1 MATVVPGS
9 SGELSLPRA
18 RVLGL
23 LALARGTARRA
34 LGPRL
39 MHDPFLVYTASL
51 APIALIVAIVS
62 GQPRDLW
69 SVLIL
74 TPVFVGLQ
82 ALLGL
87 IPSRLRPMTP
97 LGWSFLRLA
106 TALLYIAALVSLVGG
121 ANQPLASLYLAVVVA
136 AAALGTRQAVVIGAL
151 ASLIYLAPELAR
163 PGTDSYVGL
172 RGLALAGV
180 GIVVAVG
187 TRRLVAAVERTTRD
201 LRSAMV
207 SERRRSRQIS
217 GLEAVSRLLVSE
229 MASPELLDGALGI
242 LVEQFGYH
250 YVSIY
255 LADGDRI
262 RLGAQRGYEHPHEW
276 FDGSA
281 GIVGRVM
288 GTHQV
293 VYVPDVSREPAY
305 IAVYEGVVSEVCA
318 PLMVGDQF
326 LGLLNV
332 EARHP
337 LDRTDR
343 DLVATL
349 ADRVATVVAMRRDRE
364 ALGERAAIFSA
375 LHQFTQAVSATLDL
389 GRLAAVLVEATHKVV
404 PADIVALTILDRETG
419 RYLLRAATDLETS
432 RLGLEVRPGEGL
444 AGRAIRDRT
453 VVIDEHFVRE
463 QYPAAY
469 RDLAEPMEA
478 LGAGIPLV
486 RDSVVVGA
494 VSIVRRDATALFRP
508 IEREAMELLAGH
520 AALAIANAFL
530 HAEVEQLAV
539 RDPLTNLFNRR
550 HFDEALERVLAGWRR
565 ATPPERRPVAAIM
578 FDLDQ
583 FGLFNKQHGHQV
595 GDNVLRAFAG
605 VLLRRFRASDLLARF
620 GGEEFVVVLEGA
632 TRDDAVRIADEVR
645 DELTRELVLGDDG
658 DQLTVTVSAG
668 CAQVDE
674 GEPTREHLL
683 RTADV
688 ALFMAKRA
696 GRDRVV
702 AA

>member
-1 MATVVPGS
+1 MATAVPGS
-9 SGELSLPRA
+9 SDTLRLPRA
-18 RVLGL
+18 KALGL
-23 LALARGTARRA
+23 LARGIGRRA

-51 APIALIVAIVS
+51 APIALIVAIAS
-62 GQPRDLW
+62 GQSRDLW
-69 SVLIL
+69 SVLVL
-74 TPVFVGLQ
+74 TPIFVGLQ

-87 IPSRLRPMTP
+87 VPGRLRPMTP

-106 TALLYIAALVSLVGG
+106 IALLYIAGLVTLVGG
-121 ANQPLASLYLAVVVA
+121 PNQPLAALYLAVVVA

-163 PGTDSYVGL
+163 PGTDSAVAL

-180 GIVVAVG
+180 GIVVAIG
-187 TRRLVAAVERTTRD
+187 TRRLVIAVERTTRD

-217 GLEAVSRLLVSE
+217 GIEAVSRLLVSE
-229 MASPELLDGALGI
+229 MATPELLDGALGI
-242 LVEQFGYH
+242 LVERFGYH

-255 LADGDRI
+255 LLSGDRI

-288 GTHQV
+288 RSHQV
-293 VYVPDVSREPAY
+293 VYVPDVSKEPDY
-305 IAVYEGVVSEVCA
+305 IAVYDGVVSEVCA

-364 ALGERAAIFSA
+364 ALGERAAILSA

-389 GRLAAVLVEATHKVV
+389 ARLAAVLVEATHKVV
-404 PADIVALTILDRETG
+404 PADIVAFTILDRETG
-419 RYLLRAATDLETS
+419 RYLLRGATNVDES
-432 RLGLEVRPGEGL
+432 MLGREVRPGESL
-444 AGRAIRDRT
+444 AGRAIRERT
-453 VVIDEHFVRE
+453 MVIVDHFGND
-463 QYPAAY
+463 QLPASLRDA
-469 RDLAEPMEA
+469 RDLPDS

-494 VSIVRRDATALFRP
+494 MSLVRLDRTNTFKP

-565 ATPPERRPVAAIM
+565 AAPSERRPVAMIM
-578 FDLDQ
+578 FDIDH

-595 GDNVLRAFAG
+595 GDHVLRAFAG
-605 VLLRRFRASDLLARF
+605 VLQRRFRASDLLARL

-632 TRDDAVRIADEVR
+632 TRDDAVRVADEVR
-645 DELTRELVLGDDG
+645 GELAHELVVSDDG
-658 DQLTVTVSAG
+658 EQLTVTVSAG